1 MKIIYHFNRKEVFF
15 MGEFP
20 INEIATAVMALVS
33 YILGLLTKKKVK

>member
-1 MKIIYHFNRKEVFF
+1 MKGGVF

-20 INEIATAVMALVS
+20 ISEVTTAIMALVS